1 MPEERAETVSV
12 ELPEHV
18 VEAVESRLP
27 YTQYE
32 SVEEYVAVALE
43 ALLREVADPT
53 EDAPDGRPAA
63 EDVDVD
69 AEALEERLNS
79 LGYL

>member
-1 MPEERAETVSV
+1 MPEERTESISV
-12 ELPEHV
+12 ELPKHV
-18 VEAVESRLP
+18 VKAVESRLP

-32 SVEEYVAVALE
+32 SVDEYVAVAIE
-43 ALLREVADPT
+43 ALLREVNDPT
-53 EDAPDGRPAA
+53 EEAPDDTPAA

>member
-1 MPEERAETVSV
+1 MPEERIESVSV
-12 ELPEHV
+12 ELPPHV

-27 YTQYE
+27 YTQYD
-32 SVEEYVAVALE
+32 SVDEYVAVALE
-43 ALLREVADPT
+43 ALLREVTDPT
-53 EDAPDGRPAA
+53 EGTPDQEPAA

-69 AEALEERLNS
+69 AEALEDRLNS